1 QAVPDEELTIRI
13 GWRTETDMD
22 VLSEFCP
29 KEDTQPAGEKKKS
42 ESLEDGFG
50 FAIDI
55 GTTTLAIQLIDL
67 ETGECRKTYTGL
79 NPQRTCG
86 ADVISRIKASVE
98 GKGPLLKELIREALH
113 TGMEQLCRDCA
124 VPWEAVRK
132 VVIAGNT
139 TMIHLL
145 M

>member
-1 QAVPDEELTIRI
+1 
-13 GWRTETDMD
+13 MD

-79 NPQRTCG
+79 NPQRSCG
-86 ADVISRIKASVE
+86 ADVISVCGRKRAAFEGTDPGGASYRDGAAVP
-98 GKGPLLKELIREALH
+98 G
-113 TGMEQLCRDCA
+113 LCRAVGSGEKSCDRRQHDYDPPADGVPVRRSGKCA
-124 VPWEAVRK
+124 VYAV
-132 VVIAGNT
+132 
-139 TMIHLL
+139 
-145 M
+145 